1 MLVQEFNGEAVVNIL
16 QMLRL
21 DLMGGGADD
30 SDTVEWQCLK
40 NNGVM
45 LTDVQWRAL
54 SKAVDKITRELNRL
68 DEKLTSD
75 YM

>member
-1 MLVQEFNGEAVVNIL
+1 MQEYCGDVVVNIL

-21 DLMGGGADD
+21 DLYGGGDED

-45 LTDVQWRAL
+45 LNMNQWRTL
-54 SKAVDKITRELNRL
+54 CRKIDMITDKVNTLNGELGY
-68 DEKLTSD
+68 DSD
-75 YM
+75 